1 MKKLKAIIVD
11 DERSARELLN
21 DLVSDISWIEIS
33 GLAAGVD
40 EAMQL
45 IGRHGP
51 DVLLLDIQM
60 PGKDGFVLV
69 EEIMKTGSRPEVIF
83 ITAYDKY
90 AINAIRASAFD
101 YLLKPVRKDELTES
115 LERLFEK
122 VKSGNLEQRFS
133 ELLYQLSDKKKIKFR
148 NRTGFAMI
156 NPDEILFCRADSNYS
171 ILELSSGKRLTVTL
185 NLGKVEEMLPSLCFC
200 RVSRSVII
208 NLHYLAGVDRKSM
221 TCELV
226 NEITHVLPVT
236 KKYLIQLEEGC
247 DRHFKVHR

>member
-11 DERSARELLN
+11 DERSARELLS
-21 DLVSDISWIEIS
+21 DLVAEMHWIEIC

-45 IGRHGP
+45 IGRDGP
-51 DVLLLDIQM
+51 DVVLLDIQM

-69 EEIMKTGSRPEVIF
+69 EEIMKSDIRPEVIF

-90 AINAIRASAFD
+90 AIDAIRATAFD
-101 YLLKPVRKDELTES
+101 YLLKPVRKDELIES
-115 LERLFEK
+115 LERLAEK
-122 VKSGNLEQRFS
+122 VESGSLEQRFS
-133 ELLYQLSDKKKIKFR
+133 QLLYQLSDKKKIKFR
-148 NRTGFAMI
+148 NRTGFTMV

-185 NLGKVEEMLPSLCFC
+185 NLGKVEEILPSLCFC
-200 RVSRSVII
+200 RVSRSLII
-208 NLHYLAGVDRKSM
+208 NLHYLTQVDRKSM

-226 NEITHVLPVT
+226 NETTHVLPVT
-236 KKYLIQLEEGC
+236 RKYLTVLEEGC